1 MKKKRRIIPTH
12 VSTSRA
18 DARNSFFLFFSFH
31 QKNSAGTHIWTLHFF
46 ILTVLGIPSNFG
58 KAKTLITSMKRITLP
73 SLLFLVISSS
83 RNSPCSPFSFM
94 PSVSLTSGHRQSHQT
109 RWQASRQPAP
119 EEETQPLWQ
128 SIVSSLATLSLSI
141 TLSVAPAFAQETT
154 SSSLKYWTILQN
166 GPTEERVVANEA
178 LVDHAIGT
186 INTMYYDNS
195 GGALF
200 QPRDFYNVWLDV
212 RNSMRTTGQHAPSR
226 RSAAVVPTGLNMET
240 REGAVKTLR
249 YMISNLNDPFS
260 SYLTREELRGELQKT
275 GATNG
280 FLGLGAIV
288 EAPHKAN
295 VPLPIMTTMPVTNKQ
310 LLSTT
315 KAANLPII
323 SAVAPDSPAERAGL
337 TVGDR
342 IVAVGK
348 DPFLG
353 MTVERVSKALG
364 NTKYETKENVPGY
377 AYLTVAKPV
386 WASLEA
392 RPGDVV
398 VGYRTS
404 HVTIP
409 TTTLT
414 SFREHDQVR
423 GDSNVHYALLT
434 SSDSIL
440 DQSPSPVGY
449 IRLTRFSRAATA
461 GYFKAVQEL
470 EAAGAQSYIIDIR
483 NNYGGVIQEAMLTA
497 STLLRDPHAV
507 LCYTMNSRGG
517 FTPHDAEEY
526 IVDSRFPGYLL
537 SKEPTTATRDQV
549 RRESPEMFVD
559 SGINW
564 VPPSSYAS
572 LHEQRTKRGIRIGG
586 MQTVGD
592 QLKLQKKVVI
602 LVNEGTASSAEVFAS
617 SLHDNGRAVAL
628 VGSRTYGKGLIQHTF
643 PMPDGG
649 GLRLTVAEYL
659 TPSLQHVT
667 KIGSARFDRDTGDLV
682 GGGIQPDILCDSKQ
696 GIPSNVGADLCV
708 GIALDALEDADMEEV
723 NDSAV
728 LKRVGGS
735 NGGSGTR
742 RSIVAGVVK
751 VSVCKR
757 DVGQKWM
764 HNDNSRLYNN
774 LNPTYLPATIIS
786 SFGQDTF

>member
-1 MKKKRRIIPTH
+1 MPRR
-12 VSTSRA
+12 
-18 DARNSFFLFFSFH
+18 
-31 QKNSAGTHIWTLHFF
+31 
-46 ILTVLGIPSNFG
+46 
-58 KAKTLITSMKRITLP
+58 
-73 SLLFLVISSS
+73 
-83 RNSPCSPFSFM
+83 
-94 PSVSLTSGHRQSHQT
+94 HRQHT
-109 RWQASRQPAP
+109 TVANTAGAGAAIAHKRLQAS
-119 EEETQPLWQ
+119 TQPPPGGEAPLWH
-128 SIVSSLATLSLSI
+128 SIVSSLAILSLSLSLSI
-141 TLSVAPAFAQETT
+141 APAFAQEPTLVGT
-154 SSSLKYWTILQN
+154 SSSLRYWTILQH
-166 GPTEERVVANEA
+166 GPKEERVVANEA
-178 LVDHAIGT
+178 LVDHAVGT
-186 INTMYYDNS
+186 VNTMYYDNS
-195 GGALF
+195 GGAYF
-200 QPRDFYNVWLDV
+200 QPRDFYKVWLDV
-212 RNSMRTTGQHAPSR
+212 RNTMRTGRAPSTSKR
-226 RSAAVVPTGLNMET
+226 IAVPTGLNLET
-240 REGAVKTLR
+240 REGAVKTIR
-249 YMISNLNDPFS
+249 YMISTLNDPFS
-260 SYLTREELRGELQKT
+260 SYLTREELREELQT

-288 EAPHKAN
+288 EAPNKAH
-295 VPLPIMTTMPVTNKQ
+295 VPLPIMTTMPVQNKQ
-310 LLSTT
+310 LLSATR
-315 KAANLPII
+315 AANLPIV
-323 SAVAPDSPAERAGL
+323 SAVAPDSAAERAGL

-342 IVAVGK
+342 IVAVGT
-348 DPFLG
+348 DHFLG
-353 MTVERVSKALG
+353 MTVERVGKALG
-364 NTKYETKENVPGY
+364 MTYAAKTYAGY
-377 AYLTVAKPV
+377 PYLTVAKPV
-386 WASLEA
+386 WASVEA

-404 HVTIP
+404 HVRMP
-409 TTTLT
+409 TTAMTP
-414 SFREHDQVR
+414 FREHDQVK
-423 GDSNVHYALLT
+423 GDSIVHYELLT

-440 DQSPSPVGY
+440 DQSSSPVGY
-449 IRLTRFSRAATA
+449 IRLTRFSRAATT
-461 GYFKAVQEL
+461 GYLKAIREL

-537 SKEPTTATRDQV
+537 SKEPPTVTRDQV
-549 RRESPEMFVD
+549 RRASPEMFAD

-586 MQTVGD
+586 MQTVGN
-592 QLKLQKKVVI
+592 QLKLQKKIVI

-682 GGGIQPDILCDSKQ
+682 GGGIRPDILCDSKQ

-708 GIALDALEDADMEEV
+708 GIALDALEDADMEEM
-723 NDSAV
+723 NDSV

-751 VSVCKR
+751 VSIAKQC
-757 DVGQKWM
+757 GTNTM
-764 HNDNSRLYNN
+764 LNDNS
-774 LNPTYLPATIIS
+774 
-786 SFGQDTF
+786 